1 MTSGAA
7 AAAPPAPAGAGP
19 AAATAAPGPGAGGAG
34 ELGSTTPGGGPGPGA
49 ASPASAEGG
58 WAGLPP
64 HVLERVARKLAEGA
78 ERDAAFLKA
87 PAWRRFLRRVEA
99 GGHPYRGRAR
109 DGLLAF
115 ALACRSWRAAALAG
129 DGGGEGGGKPLR
141 TRVGGLLGSPGLA
154 QLWWALG
161 IGAPREARYTFE
173 YKHFFDRPELSLGA
187 GWKAIEIEWEQ
198 SGKVAFSCVAAARGD
213 IGALRQLL
221 DQGIDDLHADLAPP
235 LFVCVSS
242 AAARSGH
249 FNVLSFLH
257 NERGIKWEQ
266 MEMACNAVA
275 GTGDLDLL
283 RRLVDL
289 GCPVDAKVTEEAV
302 AGGEL
307 KVLAWLQ
314 QRELLRFGAAK
325 WEEEGAPEH
334 DPPEPDMGADDWD
347 SDLWE
352 VAVAYGELET
362 LQWLHAQ
369 RCYLPPGLAAE
380 RAAAHGHRE
389 VLEWLRAEGFPWDG
403 ETCYQAVDK
412 GHVEVLRW
420 ARANGCEWDAA
431 TRDRAAAELGYT
443 DDLGNLVASKFAF

>member
-1 MTSGAA
+1 MASGAEA
-7 AAAPPAPAGAGP
+7 AAQPAPAPAGAEP
-19 AAATAAPGPGAGGAG
+19 AAPGPAGGAA
-34 ELGSTTPGGGPGPGA
+34 ELGSTTTPAAGPSPGA
-49 ASPASAEGG
+49 AGPGAEGG

-64 HVLERVARKLAEGA
+64 HVLELVARKLAEGA
-78 ERDAAFLKA
+78 ERDAAFLEA
-87 PAWRRFLRRVEA
+87 PAWRRFLRRVDA
-99 GGHPYRGRAR
+99 GREPYRPGPAR

-187 GWKAIEIEWEQ
+187 GGKAIEIEWEQ
-198 SGKVAFSCVAAARGD
+198 GGKVAFSCVAAARGD
-213 IGALRQLL
+213 IVALRELL
-221 DQGIDDLHADLAPP
+221 DQGIDDLHAGLAPP

-249 FNVLSFLH
+249 FSVLSYLH
-257 NERGIKWEQ
+257 NERGIRWEQ

-275 GTGDLDLL
+275 GTGDLGLL

-289 GCPVDAKVTEEAV
+289 GCPVDAKVAEEAV
-302 AGGEL
+302 AGGHLE
-307 KVLAWLQ
+307 VLAWLQ

-325 WEEEGAPEH
+325 WEEEVREEEVLEH
-334 DPPEPDMGADDWD
+334 DPPDPDTGADDWD

-369 RCYLPPGLAAE
+369 RCYLPAGLAAE

-389 VLEWLRAEGFPWDG
+389 VLEWLRAEGFPWDE
-403 ETCYQAVDK
+403 ETCYWATRN
-412 GHVEVLRW
+412 GHAEVLRW
-420 ARANGCEWDAA
+420 ARANGCEWDAD
-431 TRDRAAAELGYT
+431 TRDWAAAALGYT
-443 DDLGNLVASKFAF
+443 DDFGNLVA